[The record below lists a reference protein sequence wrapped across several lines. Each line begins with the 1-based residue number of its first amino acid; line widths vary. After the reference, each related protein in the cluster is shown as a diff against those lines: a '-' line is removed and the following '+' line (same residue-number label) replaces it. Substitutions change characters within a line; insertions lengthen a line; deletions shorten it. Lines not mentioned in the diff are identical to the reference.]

1 MLSKGASFMITTK
14 KLTGVVLAIG
24 AASVFALAPAVSSAA
39 DAASVNC
46 YGVNGCKGQ
55 GACKTADNSCKGQNA
70 CKGKGVMSM
79 SAADCAK
86 AGGKAVS

>member
-1 MLSKGASFMITTK
+1 MK

-39 DAASVNC
+39 DSANVNC

-55 GACKTADNSCKGQNA
+55 SACKTADNSCKGQNG
-70 CKGKGVMSM
+70 CKGKGVVSM
-79 SAADCAK
+79 GKDECTK
-86 AGGKAVS
+86 AGGKVVE